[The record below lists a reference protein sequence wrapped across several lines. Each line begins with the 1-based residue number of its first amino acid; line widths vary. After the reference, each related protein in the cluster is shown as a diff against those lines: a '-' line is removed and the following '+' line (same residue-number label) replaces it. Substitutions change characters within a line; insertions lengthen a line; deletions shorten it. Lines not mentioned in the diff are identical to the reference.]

1 MKVFLCGGGSGEKTI
16 LANKKLDE
24 VINHNKPILYVP
36 LAMDATK
43 HPYDECYEWVKKELS
58 NVDVPSIEMVRSFR
72 ELSEKNF
79 DDYSAIFIGGGNT
92 YSLLKGLKESNSLE
106 KIRDFINN
114 DGVAFGGSAGAII
127 FGKDIDCCGCMDNN
141 NVELKDT
148 SGLDIL
154 NGISLLCHYTNKK
167 SKLSEEE
174 NKIRMD
180 GVTNYLLDYSLN
192 RGTVIGLPEEDT
204 IFVDNDKIEI
214 IGTKPYY
221 KFTNGNVE
229 ENNIE
234 NSKNLTRQK

>member
-1 MKVFLCGGGSGEKTI
+1 MRIFLCGGGSGEKTI

-24 VINHNKPILYVP
+24 VINHNRPILYVP

-58 NVDVPSIEMVRSFR
+58 NVDVPSIEMVKSFR
-72 ELSEKNF
+72 ELSEKKL

-114 DGVAFGGSAGAII
+114 DGVVFGGSAGAII

-141 NVELKDT
+141 DVELKDT

-154 NGISLLCHYTNKK
+154 NGISLFCHYTNKK

-180 GVTNYLLDYSLN
+180 GFTNYLLDYSLN
-192 RGTVIGLPEEDT
+192 RETVLGLPEEDT
-204 IFVDNDKIEI
+204 IFIDNDKIEI

-229 ENNIE
+229 EKNI
-234 NSKNLTRQK
+234 NFTRQK